1 MITAGLRIVLL
12 LFAAAGFAGA
22 GAALA
27 VVRQRFL
34 VEGERDAG
42 MVSVAII
49 LMIFGALCA
58 LVAVGPGAVAGFGG
72 VVLWISYVVGA
83 QQLGLFH
90 VATGP
95 PRTTALEETRGGR

>member
-1 MITAGLRIVLL
+1 MITAGLRMVLL

-34 VEGERDAG
+34 VEGEQDAG

-49 LMIFGALCA
+49 LLAFGALCA
-58 LVAVGPGAVAGFGG
+58 WVGVGPGAVLGYGG

-83 QQLGLFH
+83 RRLGLFH
-90 VATGP
+90 VATGA